1 MSLGNK
7 YNKKVKKVYFNP
19 SSFRNPHCLSLN
31 VYNSPPS
38 HTFSFFDAAMPN
50 VSL

>member
-1 MSLGNK
+1 MSLDNK
-7 YNKKVKKVYFNP
+7 YNKKVKKVYFSLSLCP
-19 SSFRNPHCLSLN
+19 LHCCLSLK

-38 HTFSFFDAAMPN
+38 HTLSFFDAAMPN